1 MNGRR
6 LTVVLGAAFALLL
19 GSAGLAGA
27 GIQVP
32 HDMLA
37 TPSTGPVGQ
46 VVVIT
51 NAANSPCG
59 GQQGDGPADMFLA
72 IIKPDDS
79 ELDVTS
85 LPVDENGNW
94 TYSYTQ
100 TDQVGTYTVEG
111 TCNGQSIPQQTGAV
125 NFDYTDA
132 TFDITARG
140 DDHHDGGADHHHHH
154 PDGSAGGGGYQHP
167 RLHRLGRPLRLRR

>member
-6 LTVVLGAAFALLL
+6 LTVALSATIALLV

-27 GIQVP
+27 GVQIP
-32 HDMLA
+32 RDMLA
-37 TPSTGPVGQ
+37 TPATGPIGT
-46 VVVIT
+46 VVVIH

-59 GQQGDGPADMFLA
+59 GQQGDGAADMFLA
-72 IIKPDDS
+72 IIKPDDT
-79 ELDVTS
+79 ELDVS
-85 LPVDENGNW
+85 DLAVDENGDW

-111 TCNGQSIPQQTGAV
+111 TCNGQSIPQQTSAV

-132 TFDITARG
+132 TFDITAAVTTTTTAAPTTTTTTPTAPPAVAATSTPAFTG
-140 DDHHDGGADHHHHH
+140 
-154 PDGSAGGGGYQHP
+154 
-167 RLHRLGRPLRLRR
+167 